1 MEYRFYY
8 DESEHSR
15 VINFSTVTGETYYD
29 GFLAVIIGWRND
41 HEIVFEKRYHDFE
54 ETYANRKKKGELKSG
69 TIKPKQLVHGF
80 ASLNEANVK
89 LIGDFFSIFDANSYI
104 YLSYASKM
112 EYVIRQ
118 IFKSYHNS
126 FCFDMDAVRY
136 SIVKTIV
143 TYRPAEVIESLYK
156 SPAAFVA
163 ALKSFLT
170 NRIKRNRENL
180 ELKSQEN
187 TAFESILFILN
198 DVDVP
203 HSLVW
208 DYHLPFVGFNN
219 FLCSKGIH
227 DYSVL
232 LDKEGEA
239 GVESNTLVAA
249 KEAGLKNCNE
259 ANSIDHVGIRI
270 ADILVGTVGKLMKSL
285 YHSLTPPQGCTHV
298 MKTLLDKEWF
308 RLTDKQLQLYKQ
320 LYRIMLRINNDWY
333 KIFAGNYSD
342 DLASF
347 LGLLEFMNHF
357 DSAKDIEQDIDMQP
371 EYYNSHICRRLE
383 THFKRMRNKLP
394 IEPVSEDTEEYFR
407 NRRGAKVYYDAARQ
421 PLLKLVE
428 GSNVVTVLS
437 VGIVKSGI
445 PLVTIE
451 ASPENLCYRLP
462 IQLSEW
468 AMTVVAMANVG
479 EELFPAD
486 VVFTKAENCIYADIT

>member
-29 GFLAVIIGWRND
+29 GFLAAIVGWRSD
-41 HEIVFEKRYHDFE
+41 YEITFEKRYHDFE
-54 ETYANRKKKGELKSG
+54 EKYADRKRKGELKSG

-80 ASLNEANVK
+80 ASLNEANIK
-89 LIGDFFSIFDANSYI
+89 LVGDFFSIFDENSYV
-104 YLSYASKM
+104 YLSYISKI
-112 EYVIRQ
+112 EYVIIQ
-118 IFKSYHNS
+118 IFKSYRNS
-126 FCFDMDAVRY
+126 FLFDMDAARY
-136 SIVKTIV
+136 SIVKAIV
-143 TYRPAEVIESLYK
+143 TYRPAEVIESLNK

-298 MKTLLDKEWF
+298 MKTLLGKEWF
-308 RLTDKQLQLYKQ
+308 NLTDAQLQLYKQ
-320 LYRIMLRINNDWY
+320 LYHIMFQINDDWY
-333 KIFAGNYSD
+333 KVFAGNYSD
-342 DLASF
+342 DLVSF

-357 DSAKDIEQDIDMQP
+357 DSVKDIEEDIDMQP
-371 EYYNSHICRRLE
+371 EYYNGWICQKLE
-383 THFKRMRNKLP
+383 THFERMRNKLP
-394 IEPVSEDTEEYFR
+394 VESVNDNTEEYFR
-407 NRRGAKVYYDAARQ
+407 NRRGAKVYYDATRQ
-421 PLLKLVE
+421 PILKLVE
-428 GSNVVTVLS
+428 GRNVVTVLS
-437 VGIVKSGI
+437 VGITKGGI
-445 PLVTIE
+445 PLVTVE

-462 IQLSEW
+462 VQLSEW
-468 AMTVVAMANVG
+468 AMKMISMTNAGAK
-479 EELFPAD
+479 LFPAK
-486 VVFTKAENCIYADIT
+486 VIFIKAENRIYAE